1 LKHTQVLEHERL
13 VDLLLKELHTDG
25 NNDLVLIWGETGS
38 RVGQSSHSRAE
49 GRQQK
54 TNLRR
59 QLQYFGLDPSKEA
72 IEREQEGSQ
81 RFPTCHGKRH
91 GLLRL
96 KPLMKLGKVLLIEV
110 FKLLDE
116 LRQIGPEKS
125 YTVNRD
131 GSATAL
137 IEKRR
142 TRSRDPGSSSS

>member
-1 LKHTQVLEHERL
+1 
-13 VDLLLKELHTDG
+13 
-25 NNDLVLIWGETGS
+25 
-38 RVGQSSHSRAE
+38 
-49 GRQQK
+49 
-54 TNLRR
+54 
-59 QLQYFGLDPSKEA
+59 
-72 IEREQEGSQ
+72 
-81 RFPTCHGKRH
+81 
-91 GLLRL
+91 
-96 KPLMKLGKVLLIEV
+96 MKLGKVLLIEV